1 MYLLKPQKW
10 DFICYLLVNLLR
22 KLKKKKKKKIPAG
35 YVGSF
40 YQNLAEN
47 VDTFM
52 ALTSM
57 VGLPMILTF
66 PQKIFRNISSQPVI
80 LLKECK
86 QI

>member
-10 DFICYLLVNLLR
+10 DFIRYLLVNLLR
-22 KLKKKKKKKIPAG
+22 KLKKKKKKIPAG

-52 ALTSM
+52 AMTSM